1 MLKSENAAA
10 ADGPWEISPSAPGA
24 ELVAAFAKTRRGS
37 LSPNTERAIR
47 SDWRAFTTW
56 CRENAVRA
64 LPASAET
71 VAAFVDAMA
80 QVRAPATVR
89 RYVASVACVHRFEGL
104 DDTASARGEPVRQAL
119 RRMHREKGR
128 RQRQARAVDWS
139 LLQRMLAAT
148 GERLIDARNRAL
160 IAVGYDTLLRRSE
173 LVALEVEDI
182 IVERDGSATV
192 VVHRSKTDPE
202 GEGAQLWIA
211 PDTVKHVREWLDR
224 SAVRTG
230 KIFHALPNGSVGRP
244 LDAKEVPRIYKEM
257 ARSAGL
263 SAQEVETISGHSTRV
278 GAAQDM
284 VAEGIGVAAIMQ
296 AGRWKSEASVARY
309 AAGLLA
315 RRNGAAQLARIQRR
329 W

>member
-10 ADGPWEISPSAPGA
+10 ADGPGEISPGA
-24 ELVAAFAKTRRGS
+24 ELVGAFAKTFRGS
-37 LSPNTERAIR
+37 QSPNTERALR
-47 SDWRAFTTW
+47 SDWRIFSTW
-56 CRENAVRA
+56 CRENGVEA

-89 RYVASVACVHRFEGL
+89 RYVASIVWVQRFEGL
-104 DDTASARGEPVRQAL
+104 DDASVRGEPVRQAL

-173 LVALEVEDI
+173 LVALEVGDI

-211 PDTVKHVREWLDR
+211 PDTVKHVQEWLDR
-224 SAVRTG
+224 SAVRTD
-230 KIFHALPNGSVGRP
+230 KIFRALPNGSVGAP

-257 ARSAGL
+257 ARKAGL
-263 SAQEVETISGHSTRV
+263 SAREVKTISAHSTRV
-278 GAAQDM
+278 GGTQDM
-284 VAEGIGVAAIMQ
+284 VAAGIGMASIMQ
-296 AGRWKSEASVARY
+296 AGRWKSEASVIRY
-309 AAGLLA
+309 AAALLA
-315 RRNGAAQLARIQRR
+315 KRNGAAQLARIQRR